1 MAEQSRQSWRSLQTR
16 IWRYAPLLFWMAFI
30 FFASTGA
37 FSGDNTS
44 RIIRP
49 LLLWLFPHVSE
60 ERIAIVH
67 LLVRKLAHF
76 SEYAVLGFLAARA
89 FAGSARQ
96 MLREYWVV
104 ASFILVVA
112 YALLDEF
119 HQSFVASR
127 TASIF
132 DSLIDITGGLSM
144 LICLAYFKRT
154 RMKREFTR
162 QAS

>member
-1 MAEQSRQSWRSLQTR
+1 MTDQSGQSLQFLQTR
-16 IWRYAPLLFWMAFI
+16 IWRYVPLLFWMAFI

-49 LLLWLFPHVSE
+49 LLLWLFPNFSE

-96 MLREYWVV
+96 MLREHWVV
-104 ASFILVVA
+104 ASLILVVA

-132 DSLIDITGGLSM
+132 DSLIDITGGLFM

-154 RMKREFTR
+154 RMKKEFTR

>member
-1 MAEQSRQSWRSLQTR
+1 MADLSGQSMQHPRTR
-16 IWRYAPLLFWMAFI
+16 IWRYAPLLFWMALI
-30 FFASTGA
+30 FFASTGT

-49 LLLWLFPHVSE
+49 LLLWLFPHISD
-60 ERIAIVH
+60 ERIALLH
-67 LLVRKLAHF
+67 FLVRKLAHF
-76 SEYAVLGFLAARA
+76 SGYAVLGFLAARA
-89 FAGSARQ
+89 FAGSSRQ
-96 MLREYWVV
+96 ILRQHWIV
-104 ASFILVVA
+104 ASVILVVA
-112 YALLDEF
+112 HALLDEF

-132 DSLIDITGGLSM
+132 DSLIDIAGGLFM

-154 RMKREFTR
+154 GMRKEFTR